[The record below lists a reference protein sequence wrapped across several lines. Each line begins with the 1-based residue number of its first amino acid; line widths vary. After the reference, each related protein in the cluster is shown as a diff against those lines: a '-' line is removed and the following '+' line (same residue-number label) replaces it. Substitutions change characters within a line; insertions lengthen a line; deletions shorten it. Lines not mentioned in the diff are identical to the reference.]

1 MTLFLFIRIF
11 INKKMSDIIVT
22 KKQFALITERQQLNE
37 SLLSFENIL
46 MAIGFVPV
54 IGEIA
59 DVALI
64 CYYLYKG
71 EKLYAALMLIA
82 LIPTVGDF
90 IAKPI
95 IKLFKGSREGV
106 LAMKNGGAQLSKY
119 LAKNPQMATKFASLS
134 KYVKSPAVEKTVQGI
149 SKVNSKL
156 GAKLRSGLEEVS
168 GGSAILGMKAGAKE
182 VIGGGR
188 FNTGLKDYFR
198 GERLSKYFT
207 KHGVLPENGIKRWWL
222 NIQAGGDRRAAF
234 RKFIIANNLLAYF
247 GIPSLTTF
255 EEKLS
260 NDAEFRKKLAED
272 PKTSDYIAQNYNEN
286 EESKTSSTNSDKSS
300 TASTKSSTTENNPL
314 SQLMSNIFNQLGK
327 AA

>member
-1 MTLFLFIRIF
+1 MG
-11 INKKMSDIIVT
+11 DIIVT
-22 KKQFALITERQQLNE
+22 KKQLALITERQQLNE

-59 DVALI
+59 DIALI

-82 LIPTVGDF
+82 LIPSVGDF

-106 LAMKNGGAQLSKY
+106 LAMKNGGAQLTKY
-119 LAKNPQMATKFASLS
+119 LAKNPEMATKFASLS
-134 KYVKSPAVEKTVQGI
+134 KYAKSPAVEKTVQGI

-156 GAKLRSGLEEVS
+156 GSRLRSGLDEVS
-168 GGSAILGMKAGAKE
+168 GGGSALSGMKSGAQE
-182 VIGGGR
+182 VIAGGR

-198 GERLSKYFT
+198 GERLSKYFA

-222 NIQAGGDRRAAF
+222 NIQARGDRRAAF
-234 RKFIIANNLLAYF
+234 RKFIAANNLLAYF

-255 EEKLS
+255 EEKIA
-260 NDAEFRKKLAED
+260 NDAEFRKKLADD
-272 PKTSDYIAQNYNEN
+272 PKTSDYIAQNYDDSKPSDVSSNKLTQSSSQSTSNKNEN
-286 EESKTSSTNSDKSS
+286 PINALFGS
-300 TASTKSSTTENNPL
+300 
-314 SQLMSNIFNQLGK
+314 IFSNQLGK
-327 AA
+327 AALTAI

>member
-1 MTLFLFIRIF
+1 MG
-11 INKKMSDIIVT
+11 DIIVT
-22 KKQFALITERQQLNE
+22 KKQLALITERQQLNE

-59 DVALI
+59 DIALI

-82 LIPTVGDF
+82 LIPTVGDIF
-90 IAKPI
+90 IKPI
-95 IKLFKGSREGV
+95 IKLFRGSRQGV
-106 LAMKNGGAQLSKY
+106 LAMKNGGVELSKY
-119 LAKNPQMATKFASLS
+119 LAKNPQMASKFASIS
-134 KYVKSPAVEKTVQGI
+134 KYAKSPAVEKTVQGI

-156 GAKLRSGLEEVS
+156 GARLRSGLDEVS
-168 GGSAILGMKAGAKE
+168 GGGSALLGMKSGAKE

-198 GERLSKYFT
+198 GERLSKYFA

-222 NIQAGGDRRAAF
+222 NVQARGDRRAAF
-234 RKFIIANNLLAYF
+234 RKFIAANNLLAYF

-255 EEKLS
+255 EEKIA
-260 NDAEFRKKLAED
+260 NDAEFRKKLADD
-272 PKTSDYIAQNYNEN
+272 PKTSDYIAQNYNN
-286 EESKTSSTNSDKSS
+286 TNDTNDDSSKKESQPSSSTPTTNKEKNPINDLFGSIFSS
-300 TASTKSSTTENNPL
+300 
-314 SQLMSNIFNQLGK
+314 QLGK
-327 AA
+327 AALTAI

>member
-1 MTLFLFIRIF
+1 MG
-11 INKKMSDIIVT
+11 DIIVT
-22 KKQFALITERQQLNE
+22 KKQLALITERQQLNE

-59 DVALI
+59 DIALI

-82 LIPTVGDF
+82 LIPSVGDF

-106 LAMKNGGAQLSKY
+106 LAMKNGGAQLTKY
-119 LAKNPQMATKFASLS
+119 LAKNPEMATKFASLS

-156 GAKLRSGLEEVS
+156 GSRLRSGLDEVS
-168 GGSAILGMKAGAKE
+168 GGGSALSGMKSGAQE
-182 VIGGGR
+182 VIAGGR

-198 GERLSKYFT
+198 GERLSKYFA

-222 NIQAGGDRRAAF
+222 NIQARGDRRAAF
-234 RKFIIANNLLAYF
+234 RKFIAANNLLAYF

-255 EEKLS
+255 EEKIA
-260 NDAEFRKKLAED
+260 NDAEFRKKLADD
-272 PKTSDYIAQNYNEN
+272 PKTSDYIAQNYDDSKPSDVSSNKLTQSSSQSTSNKNEN
-286 EESKTSSTNSDKSS
+286 PINALFGS
-300 TASTKSSTTENNPL
+300 
-314 SQLMSNIFNQLGK
+314 IFSNQLGK
-327 AA
+327 AALAAI